1 MTRRAALGTFTAAL
15 LTVAGC
21 GNDTSTPKAA
31 AAQKVTALTGF
42 GMIGQDAYLVLGRDL
57 GYFREQG
64 IDLQLQPGKGTAD
77 NLKVLL
83 AGQAQFAT
91 IDLTGALIAHGKS
104 VKGFTVVAAVY
115 QRSVSSITALDGSG
129 ITHPSDL
136 HGKRIGYAPGGV
148 NFMLFPAY
156 ARLAGIDATK
166 VTWQQVDP
174 AQMRGLLA
182 AGKLDAITETVI
194 GTPGVESTAK
204 GRKAVVLAY
213 NDWVTDLYG
222 NVIAAKTGTDPELV
236 RRFRTA
242 ALKSLTYAIDHPAEA
257 GTAFHQANPTYPQQ
271 AATAETALMASY
283 VRAGA
288 GEVGGLE
295 SGRVARSI
303 ALLQGL
309 GAIPAGIT
317 PDAVVDFTA
326 ATGWKG

>member
-1 MTRRAALGTFTAAL
+1 LIESQEAA
-15 LTVAGC
+15 
-21 GNDTSTPKAA
+21 
-31 AAQKVTALTGF
+31 
-42 GMIGQDAYLVLGRDL
+42 I
-57 GYFREQG
+57 
-64 IDLQLQPGKGTAD
+64 
-77 NLKVLL
+77 
-83 AGQAQFAT
+83 
-91 IDLTGALIAHGKS
+91 
-104 VKGFTVVAAVY
+104 AAVY

-129 ITHPSDL
+129 ITRPSDL

-148 NFMLFPAY
+148 NFTLFPAY

-222 NVIAAKTGTDPELV
+222 NVIATRAGTDPELV
-236 RRFRTA
+236 RRFRAA
-242 ALKSLTYAIDHPAEA
+242 ALKSLAHAIGHPDEA
-257 GTAFHQANPTYPQQ
+257 GTAFHKANPTYPEQ

-295 SGRVARSI
+295 AGRVARSI

-326 ATGWKG
+326 ATAWKE